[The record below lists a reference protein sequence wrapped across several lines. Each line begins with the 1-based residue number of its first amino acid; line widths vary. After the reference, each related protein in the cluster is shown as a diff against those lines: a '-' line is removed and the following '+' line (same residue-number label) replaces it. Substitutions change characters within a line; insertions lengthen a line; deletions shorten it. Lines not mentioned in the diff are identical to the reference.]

1 MNWHF
6 YDLNQVLIITRS
18 LCFLVVLGIVSCS
31 EKSNKTKVQISFEF
45 SYDLE
50 MVNIYAGEHLFNL
63 AHGIP
68 KTKLSPDEKF
78 LYFFDDFNLAL
89 EKINLENKE
98 FVLSI
103 PLEKEGPKGI
113 GATFDY
119 VPNEDG
125 TIQFLTQKSLFS
137 IEESGKLLSTSPTLS
152 SIFKVENEK
161 QFFQDAKISK
171 DHQILFSLP
180 FSGKESQ
187 SLGWINLKDSIFH
200 EVFLDSMAY
209 RKALEINLG
218 RLTLSGM
225 LETEYFGN
233 KIFIYH
239 DDGIDFYVLD
249 PTSKSWN
256 FYDFEPT
263 TIPKRK
269 EGNYP
274 KTGSTSDATKIL
286 ELEGLEI
293 NYNPLVYDSA
303 NKRYYRIASI
313 KRENQIRGT
322 IPDQFLLI
330 FSEDLKLI
338 HEENLSQLPFS
349 VVTYFVRKGKF
360 WVQNRDAEELEFFVF
375 DFKLN

>member
-1 MNWHF
+1 MNRT
-6 YDLNQVLIITRS
+6 LLALI
-18 LCFLVVLGIVSCS
+18 FLGFFSCGRNII
-31 EKSNKTKVQISFEF
+31 ENKESNESGF
-45 SYDLE
+45 SYQLDTVKIDPGNHL
-50 MVNIYAGEHLFNL
+50 IYL

-78 LYFFDDFNLAL
+78 LYFFDDYHLAL
-89 EKINLENKE
+89 EKINLENRE
-98 FVLSI
+98 HVHSI

-125 TIQFLTQKSLFS
+125 TIQFLNPKSLFS
-137 IEESGKLLSTSPTLS
+137 IDESGKLLSTSPTLS
-152 SIFKVENEK
+152 SIFKVGNEK

-171 DHQILFSLP
+171 DHQFLFGLP

-187 SLGWINLKDSIFH
+187 SLGWINLKDSIFN

-225 LETEYFGN
+225 LEAEYFVN
-233 KIFIYH
+233 QIFIYH

-274 KTGSTSDATKIL
+274 KTGSTSDVTKIL
-286 ELEGLEI
+286 EKEGLEI
-293 NYNPLVYDSA
+293 NYGSLVYDSA
-303 NKRYYRIASI
+303 NKRYYRIAS
-313 KRENQIRGT
+313 KRRENQLKGA

-330 FSEDLKLI
+330 FSEDYKLI
-338 HEENLSQLPFS
+338 HEESFSQLPFS
-349 VVTYFVRKGKF
+349 VVTYFVREGKF
-360 WVQNRDAEELEFFVF
+360 WVQNRDTEELEFFVF
-375 DFKLN
+375 DFKMN